1 MKMDVENFIK
11 QCNICQQAKHSH
23 THPMGLLNP
32 LPIPK
37 DIWRDLSM
45 DFIEGLPKSKGFSAI
60 LVVVDRLTKYAH
72 LIPVKHPYTAATIAQ
87 LFLDNIIKL
96 HGLPN
101 FVVFDRD
108 NIFVSNFWKAL
119 FTAYNIDLNLTTAS
133 HPQSDGQTERVN
145 QCLEMYLRCSLQDAP
160 TTWKDWLPLAEL
172 WYNSSHHSS
181 IGCSPF
187 KALYGCE
194 ADLGVVPVIT
204 DDTPEDVRLVIT
216 NKELHLV
223 ALKHHMTR
231 AQNRMKQYADRK
243 RTDHTFAV
251 GDMVLLKLQPHTQSS
266 VANRPYPKLSF
277 KYFGPYQVLEK
288 VGSVAYKL
296 QLPPGAQIHNVFHI
310 SQLKPFTANYAPV
323 FDKLPVTTDLQAA
336 TALPKEIV
344 ECRLVKKGNAAI
356 LQVRVTWT
364 GLPDNITT
372 WEDYT
377 VVKSHFLD
385 APAWGHAAS

>member
-1 MKMDVENFIK
+1 
-11 QCNICQQAKHSH
+11 
-23 THPMGLLNP
+23 
-32 LPIPK
+32 
-37 DIWRDLSM
+37 
-45 DFIEGLPKSKGFSAI
+45 
-60 LVVVDRLTKYAH
+60 
-72 LIPVKHPYTAATIAQ
+72 
-87 LFLDNIIKL
+87 
-96 HGLPN
+96 
-101 FVVFDRD
+101 
-108 NIFVSNFWKAL
+108 
-119 FTAYNIDLNLTTAS
+119 
-133 HPQSDGQTERVN
+133 
-145 QCLEMYLRCSLQDAP
+145 
-160 TTWKDWLPLAEL
+160 
-172 WYNSSHHSS
+172 
-181 IGCSPF
+181 
-187 KALYGCE
+187 
-194 ADLGVVPVIT
+194 
-204 DDTPEDVRLVIT
+204 
-216 NKELHLV
+216 
-223 ALKHHMTR
+223 
-231 AQNRMKQYADRK
+231 MKQYADRK